1 MRPKLAL
8 AQRRPRRN
16 GVLSADGGRWLPPQR
31 MAFAMAQRPPYAG
44 PALFSYGFRPFFL
57 GATLF
62 ALGVVPLWL
71 LAWRGAVALGGPFH
85 PVDWHVHEML
95 FGYAGAVV
103 AGFLFTAIP
112 NWTGRLPTRG
122 WPLMALAALWIAGRL
137 VVAGTLGLGPWAVM
151 AVDCAFLLAVA
162 ALAAVEIVAGRNWR
176 NLMVLVPALVF
187 AGANA
192 VFHLEAMQA
201 GDAALGRRMGLAV
214 VVFLITLIGG
224 RIIPSFTRNWLVQQG
239 ATRLPAPFGR
249 FDGACLAAGAVAL
262 IAWTAAAEGAATAAL
277 LALAGALH
285 LARLSRWR
293 GAATLR
299 APLLLMLHAAYLFVP
314 LGLLALAAAA
324 AGLWPAAAGLHLLGI
339 GAIGGMTVAV
349 MTRATRGHTGRS
361 LEAGPWPTAAFAL
374 VVAAGI
380 VRAADGLLPTGVA
393 IDAAAGLWTLGFAIL
408 AARIAPWLA
417 GPNAARR
424 QPMRAPGA

>member
-1 MRPKLAL
+1 
-8 AQRRPRRN
+8 
-16 GVLSADGGRWLPPQR
+16 
-31 MAFAMAQRPPYAG
+31 MAQTPPYAG

-71 LAWRGAVALGGPFH
+71 LAWRGEVALGGPFH

-103 AGFLFTAIP
+103 AGFLFTAVP

-137 VVAGTLGLGPWAVM
+137 AVAGALGLGPWGAM
-151 AVDCAFLLAVA
+151 ALDCAFLLAVA
-162 ALAAVEIVAGRNWR
+162 ALAAREIVAGRNWR
-176 NLMVLVPALVF
+176 NLLVLGPALAF
-187 AGANA
+187 AGANV
-192 VFHLEAMQA
+192 VFHLEAMRA
-201 GDAALGRRMGLAV
+201 GDAALGRRMGLAT
-214 VVFLITLIGG
+214 VVFLVTLIGG
-224 RIIPSFTRNWLVQQG
+224 RILPSFTRNWLAQRG
-239 ATRLPAPFGR
+239 AARLPAPFGR
-249 FDGACLAAGAVAL
+249 FDGACLAAGAAAL
-262 IAWTAAAEGAATAAL
+262 LAWTAAPEGAATAVL
-277 LALAGALH
+277 LALAGVLH
-285 LARLSRWR
+285 LLRLSRWR
-293 GAATLR
+293 GAATWR

-374 VVAAGI
+374 VIAAALA
-380 VRAADGLLPTGVA
+380 RAADGLAPGLVPGGLA

-408 AARIAPWLA
+408 AARLAPWLA

-424 QPMRAPGA
+424 QPMRAPQA